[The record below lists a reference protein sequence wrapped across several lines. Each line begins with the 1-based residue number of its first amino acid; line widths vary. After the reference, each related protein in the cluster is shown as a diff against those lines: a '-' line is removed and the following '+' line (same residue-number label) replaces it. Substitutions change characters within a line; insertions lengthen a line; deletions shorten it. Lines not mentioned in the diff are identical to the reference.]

1 MKVVNVTT
9 IRQDATKVLRE
20 AKESGEP
27 VLVVQRSRPAAY
39 VIDASQFDAMQAEL
53 KALRREAF
61 LREVAEAE
69 EEIRQGKARAY
80 DSVDELMADLGK

>member
-27 VLVVQRSRPAAY
+27 ILVVQRSHPAAY
-39 VIDASQFDAMQAEL
+39 VVDATQFDAMRAEL

-69 EEIRQGKARAY
+69 EELRQGKARAY
-80 DSVDELMADLGK
+80 DSVDELMADLYK